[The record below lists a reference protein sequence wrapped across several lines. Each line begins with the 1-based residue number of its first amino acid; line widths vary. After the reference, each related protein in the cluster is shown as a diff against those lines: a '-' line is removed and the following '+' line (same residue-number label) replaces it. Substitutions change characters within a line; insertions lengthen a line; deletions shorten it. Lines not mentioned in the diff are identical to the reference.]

1 MKSNERDAI
10 VGYLEFNLVKLVEG
24 IEQHVDP
31 DAVGTLYERAYEVL
45 NEMED
50 AMRTSAEYGI
60 PPNTLIH

>member
-10 VGYLEFNLVKLVEG
+10 VNYLEFNLVKLVEG

-50 AMRTSAEYGI
+50 AMRHSADAGV